1 MIVIRT
7 SEPIV
12 VREGGV
18 SSRGVVSLL
27 LRFLIAVGICCLT
40 VGCKRKTLAEGVSQR
55 QALQIVV
62 VLNEAGFYAQAERG
76 RGNNPVYSVSVEAD
90 DYSAAAKVLYE
101 NDLPSPPEKT
111 ISELLEGSSFL
122 PESSQVQSMR
132 MDRVKSLEIEQHFR
146 GLPGVRDVRV
156 LVRSHV
162 GSSRDLRRDSVR
174 QGVSVVLVRE
184 KGQDATLSEGV
195 LLDQLAT
202 NFPELK
208 RSELA
213 VTVLDA
219 EDVKSVA
226 PSHPATG
233 EGTISFL
240 WVWRVR
246 PDMYFYAAGMVGLL
260 FFVAGVVGGAFGF
273 WYATLVR
280 SRAESEGKGF
290 EVRLPPLAS
299 SVKEPIS
306 MQSKADI
313 GWG

>member
-1 MIVIRT
+1 M
-7 SEPIV
+7 
-12 VREGGV
+12 
-18 SSRGVVSLL
+18 
-27 LRFLIAVGICCLT
+27 
-40 VGCKRKTLAEGVSQR
+40 AEGVSQR
-55 QALQIVV
+55 QALRIVV
-62 VLNEAGFYAQAERG
+62 VLNEAGFHAQAERE
-76 RGNNPVYSVSVEAD
+76 RGNNPIYSVSVEEE
-90 DYSAAAKVLYE
+90 DYTAAAKVLYE

-122 PESSQVQSMR
+122 PESSQVQSIR
-132 MDRVKSLEIEQHFR
+132 MDRVKSLEIEEHFR

-156 LVRSHV
+156 LVRSHE
-162 GSSRDLRRDSVR
+162 GSGRGFPVDRGL
-174 QGVSVVLVRE
+174 QGVSVLLVRDP
-184 KGQDATLSEGV
+184 QYDRTLSEDL

-219 EDVKSVA
+219 EEVKSAASGSGVGS
-226 PSHPATG
+226 PDDLSNK
-233 EGTISFL
+233 GTVSFL

-246 PDMYFYAAGMVGLL
+246 PDMYFYAAAMVGLL
-260 FFVAGVVGGAFGF
+260 SFVAGVVGGAFGF

-290 EVRLPPLAS
+290 EVRLPPLAGAG
-299 SVKEPIS
+299 KEPIS
-306 MQSKADI
+306 MPPKADI